1 MEEIGAL
8 LIPALLAVVVLRL
21 MVLPIR
27 WFFKLGI
34 HAAGGFLCLWLLNST
49 AVFTGV
55 VIPINLVTVLAA
67 GFGGI
72 PVMALMAVLA
82 VL

>member
-1 MEEIGAL
+1 MEEFGAL
-8 LIPALLAVVVLRL
+8 LIPALLAVVALRL

-27 WFFKLGI
+27 WFFKLAI

-72 PVMALMAVLA
+72 PAMALMAVLA
-82 VL
+82 VW

>member
-1 MEEIGAL
+1 MEEFGAL
-8 LIPALLAVVVLRL
+8 LIPALLAVVALRL

-27 WFFKLGI
+27 WFFKLAI

-55 VIPINLVTVLAA
+55 VVPINLVTVLAA

-72 PVMALMAVLA
+72 PAMALMAVLA